1 MTGVELSTVSSVRD
15 YLWALPALLVG
26 AVAMLAADIAAS
38 RVAANVAFF
47 VLGVLLVVG
56 ARSASWRLG
65 APAAC
70 VLGGLLLV
78 TLLMPDVDGVRRWID
93 AGPLSINVSMLVAPL
108 LLVVLAH
115 LLARGYTLAAMGLAA
130 GVQVIHLLQP
140 DAAQGAAFAVGAA
153 LLLLLSVRR
162 PSALELGS
170 AAGLL
175 ALAIAT
181 FTREDPLEPI
191 PEVEGIVGL
200 ARDAAL
206 PLGVLAVLTCV
217 LLAAPFARAAS
228 LSRRSHDRLVR
239 AGQAG
244 LCAYVV
250 VQLLAPI
257 ALHVPVP
264 VMGYGAT
271 TVLAYAAAVSASVLM
286 PHASRTRLQQRP

>member
-1 MTGVELSTVSSVRD
+1 VLTAWD

-26 AVAMLAADIAAS
+26 AVAMLAADIAGS

-47 VLGVLLVVG
+47 VLGLLLVVG
-56 ARSASWRLG
+56 ARSVSPRLG
-65 APAAC
+65 ARAAC
-70 VLGGLLLV
+70 ALGGLLLA
-78 TLLMPDVDGVRRWID
+78 TLLMPGVDGVRRWID

-115 LLARGYTLAAMGLAA
+115 LLAREHTVAAIGLAA

-140 DAAQGAAFAVGAA
+140 DAAQSAAFAVGAT

-162 PSALELGS
+162 PAALEVAS

-175 ALAIAT
+175 ALANAT

-206 PLGVLAVLTCV
+206 PLGVLAILTCV

-228 LSRRSHDRLVR
+228 LSWRSHDRLVR
-239 AGQAG
+239 AGHAS

-257 ALHVPVP
+257 ALHAPVP

-271 TVLAYAAAVSASVLM
+271 TVFAYAAAFSASVLM
-286 PHASRTRLQQRP
+286 PHARKTRIRQRP

>member
-1 MTGVELSTVSSVRD
+1 MTVRD

-26 AVAMLAADIAAS
+26 AVAMLAADVAAG

-47 VLGVLLVVG
+47 GLGGLLVAG
-56 ARSASWRLG
+56 ARRASWRPE

-70 VLGGLLLV
+70 VLGGVLLA
-78 TLLMPDVDGVRRWID
+78 TLLMPGVDGVRRWID
-93 AGPLSINVSMLVAPL
+93 AGPLSINVSMLVTPL
-108 LLVVLAH
+108 LLVVLAQ
-115 LLARGYTLAAMGLAA
+115 LLDREHTLSAIGLAT

-140 DAAQGAAFAVGAA
+140 DAGQGAAFAAGAT
-153 LLLLLSVRR
+153 LLLLLGVRR
-162 PSALELGS
+162 TSALEFGG

-181 FTREDPLEPI
+181 FTRPDPLEPI

-200 ARDAAL
+200 AGDAAL

-217 LLAAPFARAAS
+217 LLAAPLARAAS

-264 VMGYGAT
+264 VMGYGAA
-271 TVLAYAAAVSASVLM
+271 TVLAYAAAVTASVLM
-286 PHASRTRLQQRP
+286 PRGSRDGAS